1 MLNTCTNTQA
11 IKEEEWREYAKEF
24 MMLDTNTFNDKLD
37 RAFAAFQTDDGVS
50 ELEPKF
56 KTEI

>member
-1 MLNTCTNTQA
+1 
-11 IKEEEWREYAKEF
+11 
-24 MMLDTNTFNDKLD
+24 MMLDTSTFNDKLD